1 MPGRLRTL
9 GELEYQVVSKSSIP
23 PTPKHSKRYHGE
35 WTALMELMRKLQP
48 HECIKLTI
56 SDGMSERAITTS
68 IHSAA
73 HRRGLKVST
82 HISTPYVFVVRTERG
97 EYKSSLREVECA
109 NCKFTFKTYNKKSL
123 YCASIECQNARR
135 EIANIRRRRQ
145 GIPMGE
151 VTLELLGD
159 GPLSLAGI
167 QAQLRMMNR
176 QATIHFLLQ
185 TLNKHRKDGKVIYD
199 DLKDQWRLSADLAS
213 AKP

>member
-56 SDGMSERAITTS
+56 SDDMSERAVTTS

-82 HISTPYVFVVRTERG
+82 HIAMPYVFVVRTEKG
-97 EYKSSLREVECA
+97 EYKSSCREVECA
-109 NCKFTFKTYNKKSL
+109 NCKYTFQTYNKKSL
-123 YCASIECQNARR
+123 YCASVECQNARR
-135 EIANIRRRRQ
+135 EAANIRRRRQ
-145 GIPMGE
+145 GIPIGE
-151 VTLELLGD
+151 VVLELLGD
-159 GPLSLAGI
+159 GPLSLKGL

-176 QATIHFLLQ
+176 EVTIYFLLQ
-185 TLNKHRKDGKVIYD
+185 TLNKYRKEGKVIYD
-199 DLKDQWRLSADLAS
+199 DLEDQWRLGEAPAS
-213 AKP
+213 A